1 MASDDGYLLDN
12 RQAAAGTRF
21 TAMARLFDPV
31 TLRHADRLGV
41 VEGWRVWEVGAGGP
55 TIPQALA
62 GRGAHVL
69 ATDIDTSWLPADAP
83 YEVRRHDVAADPPPD
98 GPFDLVHPRLGPL
111 PVPARPAALAALVSV
126 PR

>member
-12 RQAAAGTRF
+12 RQTEAGTRF

-41 VEGWRVWEVGAGGP
+41 ADGWRVWEVGAGGP

-62 GRGAHVL
+62 GRGAHVV

-98 GPFDLVHPRLGPL
+98 GPFDLVH
-111 PVPARPAALAALVSV
+111 
-126 PR
+126 